1 VDHVTEETKDSQAE
15 PEILTSRTSPQRRAR
30 GPVSIHDVARLAG
43 VSISTVSRAL
53 NAGSGSIS
61 EDMRRRVL
69 DAASELKY
77 SPNYIGRA
85 LRAQTTNTFALV
97 LSNIQNNFYAA
108 VAWELERLLNEKGLG
123 MLLYASDER
132 PDLQD
137 RCIEDIRSRQV
148 SGVFFLCAVP
158 SAGLSAIATS
168 DPVVLI
174 NRRVSGLPAL
184 PFVGIDDRAAARE
197 FLLVALRR
205 IKGSI
210 GIIHGP
216 LTSDTSARRL
226 RGMLESCREFGVEVP
241 DERLR
246 EARLSMESGYAAASS
261 ILAGEQPAALFCGN
275 DPIAYGAYRRCRELG
290 LRVPEDIAIFGFDDN
305 PLNEWLAPWLS
316 TVRVPH
322 MELARRALAVMELP
336 VALRPTEVVL
346 PYELIFRN

>member
-1 VDHVTEETKDSQAE
+1 MSEEAEDDRSE
-15 PEILTSRTSPQRRAR
+15 PEVLAERAAPR
-30 GPVSIHDVARLAG
+30 PRPSGPVSIHDVARVAG

-61 EDMRRRVL
+61 EPMRRRVL
-69 DAASELKY
+69 EAASELKY
-77 SPNYIGRA
+77 SPNYFGRA
-85 LRAQTTNTFALV
+85 LRAQTTNTFALI

-108 VAWELERLLNEKGLG
+108 VARELERLLNNKGFG

-137 RCIEDIRSRQV
+137 RCLEDIRSRQV

-158 SAGLSAIATS
+158 SAGLSEIARS
-168 DPVVLI
+168 DPIVLI
-174 NRRVSGLPAL
+174 NRRVASLPTL
-184 PFVGIDDRAAARE
+184 RFVGIDDRAAARE
-197 FLLVALRR
+197 LLAVALRR
-205 IKGSI
+205 IEGPV

-226 RGMLESCREFGVEVP
+226 EGMLDSCRESAVEIP
-241 DERLR
+241 EGRLR
-246 EARLSMESGYAAASS
+246 EARLTMESGYAAATS
-261 ILAGEQPAALFCGN
+261 ILAGERPAALFCGN

-322 MELARRALAVMELP
+322 LELARRALTLMEQP
-336 VALRPTEVVL
+336 VALRPTEAIL
-346 PYELIFRN
+346 PYELVFRT